1 MRSSFA
7 IGQKIEKQSF
17 HGAFINFKRF
27 LSINVLVCQHVMK
40 SVARMG
46 GQLGQEQS
54 VAAGSQ
60 SGVQKV
66 RFPLHWSFRVRWV
79 SPAAWLAL
87 QDPLGIK
94 QLNNLCIQ
102 QRSIYWGARAGFF
115 MAACDP
121 GIIKAT
127 VAETLKSS
135 QSFVLNYTALSSC
148 FWVVFLNCACWNVL

>member
-27 LSINVLVCQHVMK
+27 LSISVLVCQHVMK

-46 GQLGQEQS
+46 GRLGQGQS

-60 SGVQKV
+60 SGY
-66 RFPLHWSFRVRWV
+66 RRWGFPCTGPSESRSV

-87 QDPLGIK
+87 QAPLGMK